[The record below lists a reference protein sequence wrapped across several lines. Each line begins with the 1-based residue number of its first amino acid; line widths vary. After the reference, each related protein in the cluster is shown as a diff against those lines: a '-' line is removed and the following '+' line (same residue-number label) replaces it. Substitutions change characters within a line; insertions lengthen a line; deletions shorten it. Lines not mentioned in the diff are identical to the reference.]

1 MKIPEDITKEQLIN
15 DLIKLRRRIDELSKI
30 EKDKN
35 RFLEELNKTKAMY
48 EGLFE
53 FAPDAIVV
61 VDSEGRIVQV
71 NRRAEALFGYNR
83 EELLNSEHDVLLPE
97 RFREKHK
104 EHRKAYMADPRVRPM
119 GTGLEL
125 YGRKKDGSEFSV
137 DIALGVLHPSKNET
151 DIFVLAVVRDITQR
165 KETERKLLEAK
176 ASLEHSNQELEQFVY
191 SVSHDLRAPLRHIDG
206 FIRMLDEDFSDKLNE
221 KGRDYIRR
229 VQAGSARMQELIDA
243 LLNLS
248 RYKRDDLNRSKVYLT
263 ALAKAV
269 AAELV
274 RSDPDRDVE
283 FVIAEDVTV
292 DGDPVL
298 LRVVIQNLM
307 ENAFKFTGKRA
318 IAKIEFGAQ
327 QINGKP
333 VYFVKDDGDGFD
345 MENAGR
351 LFTPF
356 QRLHTTAEF
365 PGLGIGLATAQR
377 IIHHH
382 GGRIWAE
389 SGVNGGATFYF
400 TLQ

>member
-137 DIALGVLHPSKNET
+137 DIALGVLHPLKMKQTS
-151 DIFVLAVVRDITQR
+151 
-165 KETERKLLEAK
+165 
-176 ASLEHSNQELEQFVY
+176 SY
-191 SVSHDLRAPLRHIDG
+191 WP
-206 FIRMLDEDFSDKLNE
+206 
-221 KGRDYIRR
+221 
-229 VQAGSARMQELIDA
+229 
-243 LLNLS
+243 
-248 RYKRDDLNRSKVYLT
+248 
-263 ALAKAV
+263 
-269 AAELV
+269 
-274 RSDPDRDVE
+274 
-283 FVIAEDVTV
+283 
-292 DGDPVL
+292 
-298 LRVVIQNLM
+298 
-307 ENAFKFTGKRA
+307 
-318 IAKIEFGAQ
+318 
-327 QINGKP
+327 
-333 VYFVKDDGDGFD
+333 
-345 MENAGR
+345 
-351 LFTPF
+351 
-356 QRLHTTAEF
+356 
-365 PGLGIGLATAQR
+365 
-377 IIHHH
+377 
-382 GGRIWAE
+382 
-389 SGVNGGATFYF
+389 
-400 TLQ
+400 